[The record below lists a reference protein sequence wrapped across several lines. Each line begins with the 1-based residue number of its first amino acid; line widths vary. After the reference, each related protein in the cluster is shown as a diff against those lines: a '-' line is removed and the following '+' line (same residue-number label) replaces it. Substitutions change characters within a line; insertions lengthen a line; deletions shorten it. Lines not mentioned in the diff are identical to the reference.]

1 MIYTI
6 IFAAILPA
14 FLLVLYIW
22 LRDKWQREPLSQIV
36 KGVLYGVF
44 SAGIA
49 MLLEGVI
56 SGLGFTP
63 ETHSIIGGFWKAFV
77 GAAMPEEA
85 AKLLMLWLLLRNNP
99 YFDERFDGIVYAC
112 CVGMGFAGTENILY
126 LISNINEWESVAV
139 SRAIFAVPGH
149 FMFAVV
155 MGYYYSQVA
164 FRDLSF
170 TKRSRIF
177 WMPVILHG
185 IYDGLLFAAQAIG
198 TEEYASVTGVL
209 ILCFY
214 IFVLWMFRHGRKR
227 IKEQSE
233 ADDPNKIQFF

>member
-1 MIYTI
+1 MLYII

-22 LRDKWQREPLSQIV
+22 LRDKWQREPLSQIL

-49 MLLEGVI
+49 MILELIIDGI
-56 SGLGFTP
+56 GLVP
-63 ETHSIIGGFWKAFV
+63 EPHSVFGGFWKAFI

-85 AKLLMLWLLLRNNP
+85 AKLLMLWLLLRNNR

-126 LISNINEWESVAV
+126 LISNINEWETVAV

-170 TKRSRIF
+170 NKRSRIF

-185 IYDGLLFAAQAIG
+185 IYDGLLFAAKAIG
-198 TEEYASVTGVL
+198 TEEYASIAGVL

>member
-1 MIYTI
+1 MLYTI

-14 FLLVLYIW
+14 FLLVFYIW
-22 LRDKWQREPLSQIV
+22 RRDKWQREPVSQIL

-49 MLLEGVI
+49 MILEGLI
-56 SGLGFTP
+56 MGLGLTP
-63 ETHSIIGGFWKAFV
+63 EPHSMIGGFWNAFV

-85 AKLLMLWLLLRNNP
+85 AKLLMLWLLLRKNP

-126 LISNINEWESVAV
+126 LLNNINEWQSVAV

-170 TKRSRIF
+170 AKRSRIF
-177 WMPVILHG
+177 WMPVVLHG
-185 IYDGLLFAAQAIG
+185 IYDGILFSSKAIA
-198 TEEYASVTGVL
+198 TEENAALVGVL

-233 ADDPNKIQFF
+233 ADNPYKIRFF